1 LDKATRVLIVN
12 GDCASTPSHR
22 AGAAAGAIVGAVMGA
37 IICVA
42 IGLATFGIGA
52 ALCLLIVAAAILIG
66 TAADGILGDALG
78 GVAVSIADDLSDFDK
93 RGEAITKGC
102 IMTFTGRW
110 ITDSNHQHNE
120 MHDISSA
127 QLIDCNDCQNDT
139 TGTDILMAAVGIGRH
154 PTGRDP

>member
-1 LDKATRVLIVN
+1 VFDNATGLPALHCEI
-12 GDCASTPSHR
+12 GSHIGYY
-22 AGAAAGAIVGAVMGA
+22 AAVGAAVGAVAGAIVGAVVGA

-42 IGLATFGIGA
+42 ICLATFGIGA

-78 GVAVSIADDLSDFDK
+78 GVAASIADDLNDFDK

-139 TGTDILMAAVGIGRH
+139 TGT
-154 PTGRDP
+154 TTTS